1 MSGAVERVVLTGC
14 RASGK
19 TTVGRRLAELL
30 GWEFVD
36 TDAVIKAAHGDIA
49 ALVAREGWPRFRAI
63 ERELLFS
70 LAGSGEKVIATG
82 GGAVMHQDAWE
93 ELRQNALV
101 VWLRAGID
109 TVRARLAADPA
120 SKGQRPSLTGA
131 DPIAEIAAVMAE
143 REPLYRQGS
152 DLTLDAARPV
162 EEIVAEIVGRLGSY
176 LDP

>member
-1 MSGAVERVVLTGC
+1 MSGAVEKVVLTGC

-19 TTVGRRLAELL
+19 TTVGRGLAESL
-30 GWEFVD
+30 GWEFAD
-36 TDAVIKAAHGDIA
+36 TDELISRAFGDIA
-49 ALVAREGWPRFRAI
+49 SLVAREGWERFREI
-63 ERELLFS
+63 ERQTLFS
-70 LAGSGEKVIATG
+70 LAGEKEKVIATG

-93 ELRQNALV
+93 ELRKNALV

-120 SKGQRPSLTGA
+120 SPGQRPSLTGA

-143 REPLYRQGS
+143 REPLYRRGS

-162 EEIVAEIVGRLGSY
+162 AEIVAVIAGRLTA
-176 LDP
+176 P

>member
-1 MSGAVERVVLTGC
+1 MAVDRVVLTGC

-19 TTVGRRLAELL
+19 TTVGRGLAERL
-30 GWEFVD
+30 GWGFVD
-36 TDAVIKAAHGDIA
+36 TDALIRDAHGDIA
-49 ALVAREGWPRFRAI
+49 ALVAREGWERFREL
-63 ERELLFS
+63 ERQTLLS
-70 LAGSGEKVIATG
+70 LAGEKEKVIATG

-93 ELRQNALV
+93 ELRRKALV

-120 SKGQRPSLTGA
+120 SPDQRPSLTGA
-131 DPIAEIAAVMAE
+131 DPLEEIAAVMAE

-162 EEIVAEIVGRLGSY
+162 EEIVAAIARRLSA
-176 LDP
+176 P